1 MASLAAKESIA
12 GTIVTYIGVGIGFLT
27 TFFILAKFLT
37 PEEIGLTRLLPE
49 LATQLAGLGILGMTD
64 STGRF
69 LLWCH
74 PIDPIYD
81 GMDDFRAL
89 HLPAP
94 TCRCT

>member
-49 LATQLAGLGILGMTD
+49 LASVIATPTPIVRKMDLITAS
-64 STGRF
+64 STTSPSWDVSERS
-69 LLWCH
+69 
-74 PIDPIYD
+74 
-81 GMDDFRAL
+81 R
-89 HLPAP
+89 
-94 TCRCT
+94 